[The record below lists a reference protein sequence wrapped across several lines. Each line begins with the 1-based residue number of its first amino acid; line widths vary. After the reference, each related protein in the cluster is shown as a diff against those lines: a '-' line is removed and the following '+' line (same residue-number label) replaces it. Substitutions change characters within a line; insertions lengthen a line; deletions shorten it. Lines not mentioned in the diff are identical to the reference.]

1 MSGHNTTF
9 MAIVLFNSLF
19 KWVIE
24 LILEM
29 KELYFMLFLFI
40 LK

>member
-1 MSGHNTTF
+1 MSGHNTTS
-9 MAIVLFNSLF
+9 MAIVLFNLLF

-29 KELYFMLFLFI
+29 KDLYFMLFLFI